1 MAISF
6 VNVGTIA
13 HAASGNITPALPAS
27 IAAGDILVLVVG
39 AADNVVVT
47 LPAAYT
53 KKLEVNSSTNCR
65 LTVAWARATGSD
77 SAPLVTHA
85 AGNSVFGVIGA
96 FRGCISA
103 GDPFTDA
110 QSQ

>member
-1 MAISF
+1 MAITF

-13 HAASGNITPALPAS
+13 NATSGNITPALPAS
-27 IAAGDILVLVVG
+27 IQAGDILVLVVG
-39 AADNVVVT
+39 SADNVSVS

-53 KKLEVNSSTNCR
+53 KKIELNAGTNCR

-85 AGNSVFGVIGA
+85 AGSSIFGVIGA
-96 FRGCISA
+96 YRGAVSS
-103 GDPFTDA
+103 GDPFSDA
-110 QSQ
+110 QS